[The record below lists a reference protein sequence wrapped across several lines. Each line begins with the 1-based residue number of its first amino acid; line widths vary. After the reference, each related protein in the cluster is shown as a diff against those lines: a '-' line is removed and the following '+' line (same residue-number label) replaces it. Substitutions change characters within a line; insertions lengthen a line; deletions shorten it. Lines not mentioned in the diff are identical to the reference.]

1 MRVKVRGF
9 FKKFH
14 ARYENCG
21 IPFSQSLSKN
31 GKLEGF
37 FLYLLLKY
45 FLFNI
50 LLLIHVLGVNTKKGT
65 ANTLW
70 AI

>member
-14 ARYENCG
+14 VRYENCG

-37 FLYLLLKY
+37 FSISTSKIFP
-45 FLFNI
+45 FLI
-50 LLLIHVLGVNTKKGT
+50 SYY
-65 ANTLW
+65 
-70 AI
+70 